1 MASAAQPSSGAGGG
15 AGAVHAGKDK
25 TDAARRMHKL
35 YRHVAAAG
43 GGGLTAQATAVSYES
58 ELPDTGGSREA
69 RTMAKER
76 EGAPFNVRQMTY
88 FLDGSEEMTR

>member
-1 MASAAQPSSGAGGG
+1 M
-15 AGAVHAGKDK
+15 HAGKDK

-35 YRHVAAAG
+35 YRHVAATAG